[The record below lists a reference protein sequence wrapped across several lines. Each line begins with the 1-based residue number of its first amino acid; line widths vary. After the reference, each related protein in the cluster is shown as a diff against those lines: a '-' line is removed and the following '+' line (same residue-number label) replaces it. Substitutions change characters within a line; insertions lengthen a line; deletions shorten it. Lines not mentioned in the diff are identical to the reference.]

1 MNGCFS
7 STKSHRSGRCL
18 DNSSSFQPPTSSTFY
33 PSHLLFLLS
42 IFLSITVFYLYIL
55 LSALSPSPSRH
66 QTTAILYN
74 GSQPSHAFHGGPRRP
89 RRPRW
94 HGRHVQHE
102 REYRQSLPLPTV
114 SSSDSHR
121 PQMLF
126 TWDTTNLCIVF
137 RQWHIRSNLSLVLS
151 LFAVVFIGIG
161 YEYLR
166 SVSRRYEASLAAR
179 LETVPSE

>member
-1 MNGCFS
+1 
-7 STKSHRSGRCL
+7 
-18 DNSSSFQPPTSSTFY
+18 
-33 PSHLLFLLS
+33 
-42 IFLSITVFYLYIL
+42 
-55 LSALSPSPSRH
+55 
-66 QTTAILYN
+66 
-74 GSQPSHAFHGGPRRP
+74 
-89 RRPRW
+89 
-94 HGRHVQHE
+94 
-102 REYRQSLPLPTV
+102 
-114 SSSDSHR
+114 
-121 PQMLF
+121 MLF